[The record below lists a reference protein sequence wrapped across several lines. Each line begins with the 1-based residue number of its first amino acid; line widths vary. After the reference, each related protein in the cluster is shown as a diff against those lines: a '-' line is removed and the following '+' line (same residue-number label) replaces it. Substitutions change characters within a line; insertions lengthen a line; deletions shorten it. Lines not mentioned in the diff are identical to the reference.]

1 MAESLPAPVNSLP
14 ITDGRLL
21 RSERSRVGI
30 ADSLLSL
37 LREGNT
43 NPSSTEIA
51 ERAGV
56 TQRTVFNH
64 YADMDTLMLAVA
76 VRNGDHILP
85 LVPDVPPTGPVE
97 ARIESFG
104 AATCRVLEDS
114 QHIRWAILTH
124 PSGERFGGL
133 AVQFMRNLMR
143 ERLQCTFTPEL
154 DRYSDDRRSEIVDM
168 LEVEIDPL
176 VWRLR
181 RQQNGLSF
189 DVASACVRRAFTVL
203 LSQ

>member
-1 MAESLPAPVNSLP
+1 M
-14 ITDGRLL
+14 
-21 RSERSRVGI
+21 GI
-30 ADSLLSL
+30 VDSMLSL

-76 VRNGDHILP
+76 TRNAEHILP
-85 LVPDVPPTGPVE
+85 LVPDVPASGDLGHRV
-97 ARIESFG
+97 ESFC

-114 QHIRWAILTH
+114 QHIRWAVLTH

-133 AVQFMRNLMR
+133 AVQFMRDLMR
-143 ERLQCTFTPEL
+143 ERLQSTFAPEL
-154 DRYSDDRRSEIVDM
+154 HGYPDDRRREIVDM

-181 RQQNGLSF
+181 RRQNDLSF
-189 DVASACVRRAFTVL
+189 DAAGGCLRRAFTL
-203 LSQ
+203 LLLQ